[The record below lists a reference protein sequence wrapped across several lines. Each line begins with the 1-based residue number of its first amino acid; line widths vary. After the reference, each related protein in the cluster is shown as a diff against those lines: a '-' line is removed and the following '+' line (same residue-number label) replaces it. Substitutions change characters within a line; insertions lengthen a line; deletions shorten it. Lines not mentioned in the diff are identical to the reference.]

1 MDEQLDTAL
10 IAARAAARWI
20 GELVTAFLGALAISD
35 LPSPEV

>member
-20 GELVTAFLGALAISD
+20 GALMKAFHSTFPMSD
-35 LPSPEV
+35 LPSPEA

>member
-20 GELVTAFLGALAISD
+20 GALMTAFHIIFPISD
-35 LPSPEV
+35 LPSPEA

>member
-20 GELVTAFLGALAISD
+20 GALVTALLNVLAISD